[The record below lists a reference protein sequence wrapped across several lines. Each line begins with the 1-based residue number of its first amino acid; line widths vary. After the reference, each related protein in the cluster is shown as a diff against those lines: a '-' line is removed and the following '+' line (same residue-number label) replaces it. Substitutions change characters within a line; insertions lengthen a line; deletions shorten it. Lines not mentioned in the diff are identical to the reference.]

1 MCQAQ
6 ISTSDPKP
14 LLNAGPWQP
23 GPWVFGG
30 PSQQGPFGFYRAVT
44 TGPWIKTDVC
54 SYKRK
59 AFCFLFR
66 PFILRACFMH
76 FLNGQKVETSNSLF
90 SLFLKR
96 WGIICFL
103 VLLLIYLKNPLRQAV
118 GPVRYLYRRELDAHS
133 LVIKRSHLL
142 VFKRFPWSAAGPTL
156 PKVLGFF
163 FYHDGSCAPFLPRR
177 AAFLRFPLA
186 GF

>member
-1 MCQAQ
+1 MVLTPFCFDQKIQNSERSMCQAQ

-96 WGIICFL
+96 WGIICFFGSPSDL
-103 VLLLIYLKNPLRQAV
+103 SKKSIEAGS
-118 GPVRYLYRRELDAHS
+118 GPCS
-133 LVIKRSHLL
+133 LFVPPGTRCSQFGHKKKSSFG
-142 VFKRFPWSAAGPTL
+142 V
-156 PKVLGFF
+156 
-163 FYHDGSCAPFLPRR
+163 
-177 AAFLRFPLA
+177 
-186 GF
+186 